1 MKLTIKPMALFDASS
16 AVDHGGKAFF
26 VKLDSGQKVKQCA
39 GAWLSAHGKTLQLD
53 TQTYSYG
60 SDVRLSYMAEADIVE
75 EGEAVL
81 DLEDLR
87 DAVKKLKKCKL
98 KNELVEIRSERYLD
112 SKAVVVTYGSA
123 RVRMNCVPASRE
135 GLLPLRAT
143 SCGYITPEEI
153 DAMAGSLASIKS
165 RDKGEGVIYGASAG
179 IVNGSALITD
189 GFTADLIMLPR
200 VRDIETAVP
209 RCAVAALRKTGLGA
223 ELSASGAVS
232 GPLSVVWRLCDNDP
246 ALHFAKSPKNVMRGL
261 VDAKPVTFSGAS
273 LRRGLRELSA
283 FCTRG
288 DTIRMLPHSDG
299 AKLLR
304 YDCKDVGESVS
315 DRTPCAETVCE
326 ADWPL
331 RRPITLSS
339 KALSNALGDA
349 DEIEVFASAEPYSP
363 VAVRV
368 PDAPVMRII
377 MERES
382 AFDNRESI

>member
-1 MKLTIKPMALFDASS
+1 MKLTIKSRTFFAAFA
-16 AVDHGGKAFF
+16 AADHGGKAFF
-26 VKLDSGQKVKQCA
+26 VKLDNGQKVKQCA
-39 GAWLSAHGKTLQLD
+39 WAWLSAHGKALRLD
-53 TQTYSYG
+53 TQAVSYG
-60 SDVRLSYMAEADIVE
+60 SAIRFSYAADADIAE

-98 KNELVEIRSERYLD
+98 KNELVEIRSERYLG
-112 SKAVVVTYGSA
+112 SKAVVVTYGGA
-123 RVRMNCVPASRE
+123 RVQMNCVPASRE
-135 GLLPLRAT
+135 GLLRLCAT
-143 SCGYITPEEI
+143 SCGYITPKEI
-153 DAMAGSLASIKS
+153 DAMAGSLSSIKP
-165 RDKGEGVIYGASAG
+165 RGKGEGIIYGASAG

-189 GFTADLIMLPR
+189 GFTADLIALPR
-200 VRDIETAVP
+200 ARDIETAVP
-209 RCAVAALRKTGLGA
+209 RIAIAALRKTGLGA
-223 ELSASGAVS
+223 ELSADGAIS
-232 GPLSVVWRLCDNDP
+232 GPLSVAWRLCDTDP
-246 ALHFAKSPKNVMRGL
+246 ALHFAKSFKNVMRGL

-304 YDCKDVGESVS
+304 YDCKDTGESVS

-326 ADWPL
+326 AAWPL

-349 DEIEVFASAEPYSP
+349 DEIEILAGAEHLSL
-363 VAVRV
+363 VAVRA
-368 PDAPVMRII
+368 PNTPVMRVIT
-377 MERES
+377 ERKS
-382 AFDNRESI
+382 AFDNRENI